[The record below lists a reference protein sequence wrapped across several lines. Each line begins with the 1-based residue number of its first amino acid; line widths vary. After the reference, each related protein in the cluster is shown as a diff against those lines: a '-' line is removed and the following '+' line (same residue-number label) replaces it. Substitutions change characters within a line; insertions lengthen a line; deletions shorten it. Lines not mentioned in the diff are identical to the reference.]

1 MAFDKAKAVSAAEKH
16 LAQGKIP
23 AAIEEYRRIAEQDA
37 NDVTALN
44 TLGDLY
50 ARINKKREAIPCFM
64 RVAEHYREQGFAL
77 KAIAVFKKVSR
88 LDKNAPGVTRSLA
101 TLYEQQGLVVE
112 ARAQYLALVEAATQA
127 GQARDALDAMR
138 RIADLDPQNVNI
150 RFRLAE
156 GYQRENLPE
165 NAADAYAEAGA
176 RLLTRGDA
184 GEALKAYHLAHELRP
199 RSHPI
204 LQGIISAH
212 FALGDAGRA
221 AAVLEDAIA
230 EAPSDLEL
238 RALLSRAYIE
248 SSNAA
253 AADRAVSA
261 LVNIEQTNYPLLFD
275 VARLYLQQ
283 GETPEAV
290 RALSQAIDPALS
302 GRQESALLELLNEA
316 LARDPEQIEALRL
329 LLRIYTWLRDDER
342 MRVTLER
349 LAEAAQAN
357 NLIDEERRALEHL
370 VRLVPLDQTYRER
383 LDALGEPP
391 AFMEGYEE
399 DGLDALAPASL
410 SGETPPAENV
420 LGAGEPFV
428 AAIPLGESEPS
439 AAEFEWNT
447 VIAAPDSFVAPDPS
461 TSFADLRDDLGGFD
475 LAGQEGAQEIP
486 LINPFSD
493 SPAGSSP
500 TGSAGSSA
508 GPDAMLTQELESVD
522 YYLAQGYSDI
532 ARDTLDMLERQYGA
546 HPEIA
551 ARRAQLT
558 GDDAATVTPTFG
570 DMPDVTAAAT
580 DDSYSFSKESLSAY
594 EFAAEEVVAPAPETQ
609 TVDLN
614 AAMFVKSFTEEPAT
628 NAEAARHSAPPSA
641 GPPTIAPPAA
651 ASHTT
656 ATTAAPA
663 PPAAAGIDAGL
674 AAIFD
679 EFREAVEETQPDA
692 VEDYETHFNLG
703 LAYKDMGLMDE
714 AVEEFQTAV
723 GLAAPQDGTA
733 HYLQCCNMLG
743 HCFMQKGMPRPAAMW
758 FTKGLDAPGHI
769 QDEYQALRYEL
780 GAAYEEMGE
789 LDKAIETYSIVY
801 GFDVSYR
808 GVAGKLRE
816 LQARKTEVRG

>member
-127 GQARDALDAMR
+127 GQALDALDAMR

-165 NAADAYAEAGA
+165 DAADAYAEAGG
-176 RLLTRGDA
+176 RLLTRGEA

-221 AAVLEDAIA
+221 AAVLEEAIA

-248 SSNAA
+248 SRDAA

-261 LVNIEQTNYPLLFD
+261 LVKIEPTNYPLLFD

-290 RALSQAIDPALS
+290 RALSLAIDPALS

-342 MRVTLER
+342 MRVALER

-370 VRLVPLDQTYRER
+370 VRLVPLDQTYRDR

-391 AFMEGYEE
+391 AFMDGYEE
-399 DGLDALAPASL
+399 DYLDALAPATL
-410 SGETPPAENV
+410 SGETPPSVNV

-428 AAIPLGESEPS
+428 TAVPLGGSEPS

-447 VIAAPDSFVAPDPS
+447 VAAPDSFVAPDPS
-461 TSFADLRDDLGGFD
+461 TSFADLSDDLGGFD
-475 LAGQEGAQEIP
+475 PAGHESGQEIP
-486 LINPFSD
+486 LSNPFSD
-493 SPAGSSP
+493 S
-500 TGSAGSSA
+500 SAGSA

-551 ARRAQLT
+551 TRRAQLA
-558 GDDAATVTPTFG
+558 GDDAAALAPTFG
-570 DMPDVTAAAT
+570 DVPDATAVVTT
-580 DDSYSFSKESLSAY
+580 VDDGYSFGEENLSAY
-594 EFAAEEVVAPAPETQ
+594 EFAAEEVVAPASEAQ
-609 TVDLN
+609 TVDLD
-614 AAMFVKSFTEEPAT
+614 AAMFITSFTEESAT
-628 NAEAARHSAPPSA
+628 NAETARHSAPPSA
-641 GPPTIAPPAA
+641 EPSTIVPPAA
-651 ASHTT
+651 ASR
-656 ATTAAPA
+656 TAAIAASA
-663 PPAAAGIDAGL
+663 PPAATGIDAGL

-679 EFREAVEETQPDA
+679 EFREAVEETQPDT

-743 HCFMQKGMPRPAAMW
+743 HCFMQKEMPRPAAMW
-758 FTKGLDAPGHI
+758 FTKGLDAPGHM

-808 GVAGKLRE
+808 GVAGKLRD